1 MKIDNL
7 NMEFGTIRFQFI
19 SGLVKIFSPKELYVT
34 EVDNWFDSQW
44 LNFSGKVLGALGVYQ
59 YGDNATIPPFNPKR
73 ITGEGILD
81 RIEAV
86 TEKEVSYKL
95 RTDDYYRFI
104 HVYQPSGNNL
114 NRKIKH
120 ISKDA
125 LFVWYSEN
133 TDSNN
138 IGCIMIYLIKND
150 EVNKFYVSFEN
161 KTDKDNKENWN
172 ILKAVGI
179 NSNEVKQYLEA
190 GISFPINLA

>member
-1 MKIDNL
+1 MKIENL
-7 NMEFGTIRFQFI
+7 NIEFGTIRFQFI
-19 SGLVKIFSPKELYVT
+19 CGLVKIFEPKELYVT
-34 EVDNWFDSQW
+34 QVDNWFDSKW
-44 LNFSGKVLGALGVYQ
+44 LSFAGKVLGTLGVWQ
-59 YGDNATIPPFNPKR
+59 YDGNATIPPFNPKR

-81 RIEAV
+81 RIEDVA
-86 TEKEVSYKL
+86 EKQVSYKL

-114 NRKIKH
+114 NRKITH

-138 IGCIMIYLIKND
+138 IGCIMIYLVKNG

-161 KTDKDNKENWN
+161 KRTKT
-172 ILKAVGI
+172 IRRIGI
-179 NSNEVKQYLEA
+179 FLRLSE
-190 GISFPINLA
+190 

>member
-1 MKIDNL
+1 MKIENL
-7 NMEFGTIRFQFI
+7 NIEFGTIRFQFI
-19 SGLVKIFSPKELYVT
+19 CGLAKIFEPKELYVT
-34 EVDNWFDSQW
+34 QVDNWFDSKW
-44 LNFSGKVLGALGVYQ
+44 LSFAGKVLGALGVWQ
-59 YGDNATIPPFNPKR
+59 YDGNATIPPFNPKR

-81 RIEAV
+81 RIEDVA
-86 TEKEVSYKL
+86 EKQVSYKL

-114 NRKIKH
+114 NRKITH

-138 IGCIMIYLIKND
+138 IGCIMIYLVKNG

-179 NSNEVKQYLEA
+179 NSNEVKQYLETGA
-190 GISFPINLA
+190 SFPINLA